1 MSLTRISKDNYIKPA
16 NTIQDNLTKEDID
29 LLLEEYDEVE
39 NIQQLRNGIHI
50 RYFTVSRL
58 GRTEKKLFRM
68 GGTIIKVDLDKKYI
82 VLSNGKITWSVQLNN
97 KNILYKKMSTE
108 AIKDFYE
115 NEINTIESEQ
125 FLLKSTNN
133 KLKINLKELYK
144 QNQQLIDQN
153 NQLNNKID
161 YQNKIIQ
168 KARHLIN
175 K

>member
-1 MSLTRISKDNYIKPA
+1 MSLIRISKDNYIKPA
-16 NTIQDNLTKEDID
+16 NTVQDNLTKEDID

-39 NIQQLRNGIHI
+39 DIQQLRNGIHI

-58 GRTEKKLFRM
+58 GQTDKKLFRM

-82 VLSNGKITWSVQLNN
+82 VLSNGKISWSVQLNN

-108 AIKDFYE
+108 DIKDFYE

-153 NQLNNKID
+153 NQLNKKID